1 MSAAIDLP
9 MPPFQMTSEEAAL
22 VNAPVIARLL
32 DGTVIRGSLQEL
44 HGANSQVIISVAPHG
59 SSQTVPFSEL
69 RYMGFL
75 RPTLAVAR
83 QHGSGEA
90 AADDITSVDHEQS
103 FKIVYKGGQVLNGKA
118 CSADVDRYG
127 IHIYQ
132 SKDHRRIHRVF
143 IPLAVVEKYLINPPI
158 GKFLTG
164 QRDPGKSRPKHFF
177 SDVALVENLNDLKA
191 VLDHLPLDHESARL
205 YSVDENL
212 VVGEQELQEAL
223 ALQHRKRKKR
233 LGDILLQ
240 LEAVDERHLNFALK
254 LQKKYPKLKLG
265 QILQKMGALNESS
278 LNKALGIQQAEKGKK
293 LGQILEDMGA
303 INDEGVQLALA
314 QKFDLPFVR
323 LHNFDFDPEVISMV
337 PEKIAAEHNVIPLF
351 LHEDRLVVA
360 MEDPLDI
367 DTIDL
372 IRFVTGHTVELA
384 ISTKAEIQHA
394 IDKHYQG
401 MSASEILDEL
411 EIISSEEK
419 TNDADV
425 RKDEQLSQEK
435 PIVRLVDNLITDAI
449 HRNASDIHIRPEE
462 NSVDLVFRID
472 GTLIPVRSFSKQILS
487 AVVSRI
493 KILGGM
499 DISERRVPQDGRFR
513 VNFRRSLIDLRISIM
528 PTVQGESVVIRILNT
543 QAGLK
548 SVDQLGFSDH
558 DKFLFTDLLHKS
570 YGVLLV
576 TGPTG
581 CGKSTTLYAALQEI
595 KRTNVN
601 IITIED
607 PVEYRLG
614 GIQQLQVHGS
624 IGFTF
629 ARALRNILRH
639 DPDVIMVGEIRDEET
654 GKIAVESALTGHLVL
669 STLHTNDAAGSITRL
684 MEMGMESYLVR
695 SAVLGVL
702 AQRLVRRNCPHCLGE
717 EEVDDGLKKLLGVD
731 ESEVFYKGRGCDEC
745 NNTGYKGRL
754 AVYELLPI
762 TDSVRAIITEGVSA
776 DEIHKQAVTN
786 GMMPLTDQALAQARQ
801 KLTSF
806 AEVYRVRLD

>member
-1 MSAAIDLP
+1 

-32 DGTVIRGSLQEL
+32 DGTVIRGRLQEL
-44 HGANSQVIISVAPHG
+44 NGAENRITVSEAPGGTRQEISF
-59 SSQTVPFSEL
+59 TNL

-75 RPTLAVAR
+75 RPTLTTAG
-83 QHGSGEA
+83 QGTSGA
-90 AADDITSVDHEQS
+90 TSGDDITGVDHEQA
-103 FKIVYKGGQVLNGKA
+103 FKIVYKGGKVLKGKA

-158 GKFLTG
+158 GKYLTG
-164 QRDPGKSRPKHFF
+164 QQRSENSLQEQLH
-177 SDVALVENLNDLKA
+177 SDVSMVENLEELRS
-191 VLDHLPLDHESARL
+191 VLDHVPLAHDKTNL
-205 YSVDENL
+205 YSIDDHL
-212 VVGEQELQEAL
+212 VVGENELQDAL
-223 ALQHRKRKKR
+223 EVQQRQRKTR
-233 LGDILLQ
+233 LGEILLQ
-240 LEAVDERHLNFALK
+240 LDATDERHLEFALK
-254 LQKKYPKLKLG
+254 LQNKYPHLKLG
-265 QILQKMGALNESS
+265 RILQKMGAIDEA
-278 LNKALGIQQAEKGKK
+278 ALSRALDMQQSTKSKK
-293 LGQILEDMGA
+293 LGEILEDMGA
-303 INDEGVQLALA
+303 ISDEGIQLALA
-314 QKFDLPFVR
+314 QKFDLPYVR
-323 LHNFDFDPEVISMV
+323 LRNFDLDPAVISLV
-337 PEKIAAEHNVIPLF
+337 PEKVALEHNIIPLF

-360 MEDPLDI
+360 TADPLDK

-372 IRFVTGHTVELA
+372 VRFITGHTVEMA
-384 ISTKAEIQHA
+384 IATKDDIQHA

-401 MSASEILDEL
+401 ASASEILDEL
-411 EIISSEEK
+411 EIITNEEK
-419 TNDADV
+419 FNDDDI
-425 RKDEQLSQEK
+425 RKDEQLSNEK
-435 PIVRLVDNLITDAI
+435 PIVRLVDNVITDAI

-462 NSVDLVFRID
+462 HTVDLIFRID
-472 GTLIPVRSFSKQILS
+472 GTLVNIRSFSKHILS

-499 DISERRVPQDGRFR
+499 DISERRMPQDGRFR
-513 VNFRRSLIDLRISIM
+513 VNFRRSLIDLRISVM

-548 SVDQLGFSDH
+548 SVEQLGFSEH

-570 YGVLLV
+570 YGVILV

-581 CGKSTTLYAALQEI
+581 CGKSTTLYAALSEI
-595 KRTNVN
+595 KQSNVN

-614 GIQQLQVHGS
+614 GIQQLQVHSS

-639 DPDVIMVGEIRDEET
+639 DPDVVMVGEIRDEET

-669 STLHTNDAAGSITRL
+669 STLHTNDSAGSITRL
-684 MEMGMESYLVR
+684 MEMGIESYLVR

-702 AQRLVRRNCPHCLGE
+702 AQRLVRRNCPHCIDVE
-717 EEVDDGLKKLLGVD
+717 DVADGLRELLGVD
-731 ESEVFYKGRGCDEC
+731 KSEVFYKGRGCDEC
-745 NNTGYKGRL
+745 NHTGYKGRL

-762 TDSVRAIITEGVSA
+762 TESVRKIITEGVSA
-776 DEIHKQAVTN
+776 DEIHKQAVKN
-786 GMMPLTDQALAQARQ
+786 GMVPLTEQALSQARQ
-801 KLTSF
+801 KATSF

>member
-32 DGTVIRGSLQEL
+32 DGTVVRGSLQEL
-44 HGANSQVIISVAPHG
+44 DGTKSRLTITEAPNG
-59 SSQTVPFSEL
+59 SSRVVPFSDL

-75 RPTLAVAR
+75 RPTLTKVYRDNPAV
-83 QHGSGEA
+83 SPE
-90 AADDITSVDHEQS
+90 DDITSVDHEQS
-103 FKIVYKGGQVLNGKA
+103 FRIVYKGGKVLKGKA

-127 IHIYQ
+127 VHIYQ

-158 GKFLTG
+158 GKYLTG
-164 QRDPGKSRPKHFF
+164 YGEVGTAAPEHVHSAV
-177 SDVALVENLNDLKA
+177 SMVENLHDLKA
-191 VLDHLPLDHESARL
+191 VLDHAPMDHDGARL
-205 YSVDENL
+205 YAIDDNL
-212 VVGEQELQEAL
+212 VVGEPELQDAL
-223 ALQHRKRKKR
+223 EVQRQQRKKK
-233 LGDILLQ
+233 LGEILLK

-254 LQKKYPKLKLG
+254 LQKKYPHLKLG
-265 QILQKMGALNESS
+265 KILQKMGALDEGS
-278 LNKALGIQQAEKGKK
+278 LNKALGIQQAEKSKK
-293 LGQILEDMGA
+293 LGEILEDMGA
-303 INDEGVQLALA
+303 INDEGIQLALA
-314 QKFDLPFVR
+314 QKFDLPYVR
-323 LHNFDFDPEVISMV
+323 LHSFDLDPEVISMV
-337 PEKIAAEHNVIPLF
+337 PEKIASEHNLIPLF
-351 LHEDRLVVA
+351 MHEDRLVIA
-360 MEDPLDI
+360 IADPLDK
-367 DTIDL
+367 DSIDL
-372 IRFVTGHTVELA
+372 VRFVTGHIVELA
-384 ISTKAEIQHA
+384 IATRDEIQHA

-401 MSASEILDEL
+401 ASASEILEEL
-411 EIISSEEK
+411 EIISNEERN
-419 TNDADV
+419 NDVDV
-425 RKDEQLSQEK
+425 RKDEQLSNEK
-435 PIVRLVDNLITDAI
+435 PIVRLVDNIITDAI

-462 NSVDLVFRID
+462 SSVNLLFRID
-472 GTLIPVRSFSKQILS
+472 GTLVDIRNFPKNLLS

-499 DISERRVPQDGRFR
+499 DISERRMPQDGRFR

-548 SVDQLGFSDH
+548 SVEQLGFSDH
-558 DKFLFTDLLHKS
+558 DQFLFTDLLHKS

-595 KRTNVN
+595 KQSNVN

-607 PVEYRLG
+607 PVEYRLA
-614 GIQQLQVHGS
+614 GIQQLQVHSS

-639 DPDVIMVGEIRDEET
+639 DPDVVMVGEIRDEET

-669 STLHTNDAAGSITRL
+669 STLHTNDSAGSITRL
-684 MEMGMESYLVR
+684 MEMGIESYLVR

-702 AQRLVRRNCPHCLGE
+702 AQRLVRRNCPHCLE
-717 EEVDDGLKKLLGVD
+717 EEKVDSGLRKLLGVE

-762 TDSVRAIITEGVSA
+762 TESVRAIIAEGVSA
-776 DEIHKQAVTN
+776 DEIHQQAVKN
-786 GMMPLTDQALAQARQ
+786 GMVPLTEQALSQAR
-801 KLTSF
+801 KKATSF